1 MTHHATP
8 WIIGYTVVP
17 KNTQR
22 SFEEDVFCG
31 TGVLHV
37 FFVELLE
44 CFAGIGNRINPES
57 EQVHEFSRIRIRKWQ
72 FIKQEMNQCQFFL
85 YTNYA

>member
-8 WIIGYTVVP
+8 WIIGYTVVQ
-17 KNTQR
+17 KNTTEQR

-37 FFVELLE
+37 FFVELLK
-44 CFAGIGNRINPES
+44 CFAVIGNRINPES
-57 EQVHEFSRIRIRKWQ
+57 
-72 FIKQEMNQCQFFL
+72 
-85 YTNYA
+85 